1 MLAAVVSVA
10 AVPLLSGCS
19 TSVSAAST
27 TVQGA
32 LAATIVHSDGNS
44 GPAVD
49 GLRLRPGD
57 VVETGAG
64 GRAELITDDRV
75 VYVGSQAAV
84 QVLDGDH
91 QVLRS
96 GSVVADAQRGPELHT
111 QVAGLQVSIPA
122 GSAVR
127 AERSVTVRV
136 ATLVGRADVV
146 SAAGRTLTIRGLYQA
161 MVGGD
166 ALPDVTAPLRLTD
179 DDGESHAV
187 PDLVRDDETLNA
199 LARGMDSTGPA
210 TARVVAA
217 SWHGSLAAPVGVG
230 RSERLMPA
238 VIAASGPATGV
249 QQRYDAAAG
258 YRAAGGSWGVVAHL
272 LGLRAG
278 SVVATLAAF
287 ERTQPQGRIGSVAAV
302 LAAAGTAVVSSPAGQ
317 GSSGVRHTAGHGGNS
332 GGSGGGGG
340 GGGGSGG
347 APQPSPS
354 PNAPGAVDQV
364 LNTVDQ
370 VLSQLPLPT
379 PSPTRTGAPTLP
391 VVPIPLPTVSLPALP
406 KPLP

>member
-1 MLAAVVSVA
+1 
-10 AVPLLSGCS
+10 
-19 TSVSAAST
+19 
-27 TVQGA
+27 
-32 LAATIVHSDGNS
+32 
-44 GPAVD
+44 
-49 GLRLRPGD
+49 
-57 VVETGAG
+57 
-64 GRAELITDDRV
+64 
-75 VYVGSQAAV
+75 
-84 QVLDGDH
+84 
-91 QVLRS
+91 
-96 GSVVADAQRGPELHT
+96 
-111 QVAGLQVSIPA
+111 
-122 GSAVR
+122 
-127 AERSVTVRV
+127 
-136 ATLVGRADVV
+136 
-146 SAAGRTLTIRGLYQA
+146 
-161 MVGGD
+161 
-166 ALPDVTAPLRLTD
+166 
-179 DDGESHAV
+179 
-187 PDLVRDDETLNA
+187 
-199 LARGMDSTGPA
+199 
-210 TARVVAA
+210 
-217 SWHGSLAAPVGVG
+217 
-230 RSERLMPA
+230 
-238 VIAASGPATGV
+238 V

-302 LAAAGTAVVSSPAGQ
+302 LAAAGTGVVSSPAGQ
-317 GSSGVRHTAGHGGNS
+317 GSSGVRHTAGDGGNS